1 MLWFL
6 SLLLSNVVLGVLH
19 VRVLVLCLLLL
30 LWFWF
35 SLVVGSP
42 FLLWGIPEISRKSDE
57 PPRTKEGSAAG
68 AQPLDW
74 SRSTLGNAEL

>member
-6 SLLLSNVVLGVLH
+6 SLLLSHVVLGVLH
-19 VRVLVLCLLLL
+19 VGVLVFSLLLL

-35 SLVVGSP
+35 SLVVGSAC
-42 FLLWGIPEISRKSDE
+42 LLLGIPEVSRTSHE

-68 AQPLDW
+68 AQPKDKKL
-74 SRSTLGNAEL
+74 